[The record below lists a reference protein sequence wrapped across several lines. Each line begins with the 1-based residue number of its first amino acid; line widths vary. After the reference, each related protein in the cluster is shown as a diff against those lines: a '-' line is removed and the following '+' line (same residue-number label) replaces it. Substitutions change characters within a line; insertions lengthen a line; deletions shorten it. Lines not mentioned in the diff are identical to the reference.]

1 MEIFNSNFIVD
12 NKERYKNL
20 NILKD
25 LTIVIPIRNEA
36 FDDVLFAVEYY
47 SLLERNIL
55 IIDGSIDEL
64 PHLGKQNNLHYI
76 HKKDTNIHDRIK
88 YSLNRIKTKY
98 ILLVALDD
106 FVVLDSII
114 EGLELINKYNCE
126 YVTGPAI
133 S

>member
-12 NKERYKNL
+12 NKEKYKNL

-64 PHLGKQNNLHYI
+64 PHLG
-76 HKKDTNIHDRIK
+76 
-88 YSLNRIKTKY
+88 
-98 ILLVALDD
+98 
-106 FVVLDSII
+106 
-114 EGLELINKYNCE
+114 
-126 YVTGPAI
+126 
-133 S
+133 